1 MFLGGGE
8 LTWKLPASPGA
19 SPEPSAH
26 PHICPIGH
34 QLHDCDV
41 TRYSVPPT
49 APPPA
54 PRQPHRISGE
64 RAGHF
69 VDCYQ
74 KREVS
79 ITSFSDTCALSRSFF
94 GPASG
99 PVEILIGKK
108 SWLEEIMD
116 AIDIQR
122 CSSRPPRRVGVG
134 VEHVNKRQKRK
145 PVWTPGGQ
153 WGSSFWLTHRL
164 TSSCSRLHAFL
175 PLCKLPGQ
183 SRPRLIFCGLENQT
197 IIFFPP

>member
-79 ITSFSDTCALSRSFF
+79 ITSFSDTCALSRSFS
-94 GPASG
+94 GPAPG

-122 CSSRPPRRVGVG
+122 CSSRPAPRR
-134 VEHVNKRQKRK
+134 EWESELN
-145 PVWTPGGQ
+145 T
-153 WGSSFWLTHRL
+153 
-164 TSSCSRLHAFL
+164 
-175 PLCKLPGQ
+175 
-183 SRPRLIFCGLENQT
+183 LIKDRNVSQCGLQEGNEGRPSGSPT
-197 IIFFPP
+197 G